1 MRYKLENIMFTQ
13 DSFISRILLFVL
25 ISILPF
31 MGGCGE
37 DDDHDHED
45 APIHADADGV
55 LLTVDGVEI
64 YRQFEEQQ
72 TGSIAISVND
82 EVEVHV
88 TFLNHDE
95 EELHLDDIAG
105 SDDHDDEE
113 DHEDE
118 EAFSLAVSEYDSTI
132 IDIHLSEEDEDDGHD
147 EDEDDGHDEDEDEL
161 SFEIIGL
168 KAGETTIKLQL
179 LHGDHPDFTALPI
192 PVAVQ

>member
-1 MRYKLENIMFTQ
+1 MFNQ
-13 DSFISRILLFVL
+13 DNLFISRILLFVL

-37 DDDHDHED
+37 DDDHED

-64 YRQFEEQQ
+64 YRQFEDKQ

-82 EVEVHV
+82 EVEIHV

-105 SDDHDDEE
+105 SDDHDDDE

-192 PVAVQ
+192 PVTVQ

>member
-1 MRYKLENIMFTQ
+1 MFNQ
-13 DSFISRILLFVL
+13 DNLFISRILLFVL

-37 DDDHDHED
+37 DDDHDHDD

-64 YRQFEEQQ
+64 YRQFEEKQ

-105 SDDHDDEE
+105 EDEHDDE
-113 DHEDE
+113 HEHDE
-118 EAFSLAVSEYDSTI
+118 EEEFSLAITEYDTEI
-132 IDIHLSEEDEDDGHD
+132 IDVHLSHDEHDEEEHDEDDH
-147 EDEDDGHDEDEDEL
+147 EL
-161 SFEIIGL
+161 SFEVIGL

-179 LHGDHPDFTALPI
+179 MHGDHPDFTALPI
-192 PVAVQ
+192 PVTVK